1 MTAKNILQM
10 LHLLHQDFHKR
21 FRRKFTNKWR
31 LSSEVEVWNLAKNKL
46 LKLVNLM
53 KVDFLF
59 AALCLNTIFQDKKRQ
74 TKACFMDDALKRRVI
89 KSLDVETRLL
99 LFALPCQNF

>member
-1 MTAKNILQM
+1 
-10 LHLLHQDFHKR
+10 
-21 FRRKFTNKWR
+21 
-31 LSSEVEVWNLAKNKL
+31 
-46 LKLVNLM
+46 M